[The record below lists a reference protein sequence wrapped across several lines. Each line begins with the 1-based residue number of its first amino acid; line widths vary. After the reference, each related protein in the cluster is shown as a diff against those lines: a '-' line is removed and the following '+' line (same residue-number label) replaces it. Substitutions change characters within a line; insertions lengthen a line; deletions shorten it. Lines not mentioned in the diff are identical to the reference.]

1 MSGVLLVTGASRGIG
16 AAVARLGAAR
26 GFDVAVNYV
35 RDTAAAEGVVK
46 DIEAAGGRAVRVQ
59 ADVSSAEAVAKM
71 FDTVEGALGPVTAL
85 VNNAGI
91 TGRLGKMAEV
101 DTAAISK
108 VVDVNVKGMLYC
120 LREAARRMSTAR
132 GGAGGMIVNISSAAA
147 TLGGSNEWVW
157 YGASKGAVDTATVG
171 LARELAQEGVRV
183 NAVAPGLI
191 DTDLHATGGEPGRV
205 ERLAPMIP
213 VGRAA
218 APEEVAEAVLY
229 LLSDGASYV
238 TGHVLRVAGGR

>member
-26 GFDVAVNYV
+26 GYDVAVNYA
-35 RDTAAAEGVVK
+35 RDAAAAEGVVK
-46 DIEAAGGRAVRVQ
+46 DIEAAGGRAVRIQ
-59 ADVSSAEAVAKM
+59 ADVSDVDAVAKM
-71 FDTVEGALGPVTAL
+71 FDTVEAALGPVTAL

-91 TGRLGKMAEV
+91 TGQLGKIADV
-101 DTAAISK
+101 DTSAMAK

-132 GGAGGMIVNISSAAA
+132 GGPGGAVVNLSSAAA

-171 LARELAQEGVRV
+171 LARELALEGVRV
-183 NAVAPGLI
+183 NAVAPGLV
-191 DTDLHATGGEPGRV
+191 DTDLHATGGAPDRV

-218 APEEVAEAVLY
+218 SPEEIAEAVLY
-229 LLSDGASYV
+229 LLSDAASYV

>member
-218 APEEVAEAVLY
+218 VPEEVAEVVLF
-229 LLSDGASYV
+229 LLSDAASYV

>member
-1 MSGVLLVTGASRGIG
+1 MSGVLLVTGGSRGIG

-26 GFDVAVNYV
+26 GYDVAVNYA
-35 RDTAAAEGVVK
+35 RDAAAAEGVVK
-46 DIEAAGGRAVRVQ
+46 DIEAAGGRAVRIQ
-59 ADVSSAEAVAKM
+59 ADVSDVDAVAKM
-71 FDTVEGALGPVTAL
+71 FDTVEAALGPVTAL

-91 TGRLGKMAEV
+91 TGQLGKIADV
-101 DTAAISK
+101 DTSAMAK

-132 GGAGGMIVNISSAAA
+132 GGPGGAVVNLSSAAA

-171 LARELAQEGVRV
+171 LARELALEGVRV
-183 NAVAPGLI
+183 NAVAPGLV
-191 DTDLHATGGEPGRV
+191 DTDLHATGGAPDRV

-218 APEEVAEAVLY
+218 APEEIAEAVLY
-229 LLSDGASYV
+229 LLSDAASYV

>member
-1 MSGVLLVTGASRGIG
+1 MSGVLLVTGGSRGIG

-26 GFDVAVNYV
+26 GYDVAVNYT
-35 RDTAAAEGVVK
+35 RDAAAAESVVK
-46 DIEAAGGRAVRVQ
+46 DIEAAGGRAVRIQ
-59 ADVSSAEAVAKM
+59 TDVSDAAAVAKM

-91 TGRLGKMAEV
+91 TGQLGRIADVDPAAMA
-101 DTAAISK
+101 K
-108 VVDVNVKGMLYC
+108 VVDVNVNGVLYC

-132 GGAGGMIVNISSAAA
+132 GGPGGVIVNLSSAAA
-147 TLGGSNEWVW
+147 TLGGPNEWVW
-157 YGASKGAVDTATVG
+157 YGASKGAVDTVTVG
-171 LARELAQEGVRV
+171 LARELALEGVRV
-183 NAVAPGLI
+183 NAVAPGLV
-191 DTDLHATGGEPGRV
+191 DTDLHATGGAPDRV

-218 APEEVAEAVLY
+218 SPEEIAEAVLY
-229 LLSDGASYV
+229 LLSDAASYV